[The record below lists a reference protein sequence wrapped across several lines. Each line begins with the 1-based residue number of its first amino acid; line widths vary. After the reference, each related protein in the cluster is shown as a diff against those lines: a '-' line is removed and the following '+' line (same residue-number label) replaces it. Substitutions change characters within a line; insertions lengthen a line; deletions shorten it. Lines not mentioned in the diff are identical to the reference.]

1 MVQRVRP
8 TVIIQ
13 RYARRL
19 LAILERNRLHFAR
32 VLARIRNLQ
41 GGPGSLREQRRQRR
55 QQSVAFFT
63 QWANRVEATGLTDAA
78 MRRYYESAM
87 PLPGNGALR
96 WHTRMRN
103 TGNARPSNP
112 SYSLVHRA
120 QLQRPFR
127 FAQLPSLPDG
137 STPLDPS
144 LWNVDHSMVRS
155 DAVDAYTQD
164 DVGPMDP

>member
-55 QQSVAFFT
+55 QQHANYWAI
-63 QWANRVEATGLTDAA
+63 QANRIEASGLNQAELAQAGSLRRRPLSDSLIWLTNMHNAGHGPSREGEWNLVQFRPSGPGTGLPRTGYLRASVDPEAG
-78 MRRYYESAM
+78 YEEDQVHFGN
-87 PLPGNGALR
+87 PLVWSQNR
-96 WHTRMRN
+96 
-103 TGNARPSNP
+103 
-112 SYSLVHRA
+112 
-120 QLQRPFR
+120 
-127 FAQLPSLPDG
+127 
-137 STPLDPS
+137 
-144 LWNVDHSMVRS
+144 
-155 DAVDAYTQD
+155 
-164 DVGPMDP
+164 